1 MGCRREPCCQR
12 GMDLSPETERRLRRF
27 YEQSRFGEL
36 GGVMTDL
43 DGTAVHEHE
52 GRITIPA
59 SVEHGLKRIRDL
71 GRPLILNSLRFPL
84 SVMRTFGEE
93 WYAISNAPLPTV
105 SLNGSLTGYITRSDS
120 GGLAFEEI
128 DSMPLEEAEIDGVI
142 AQVSA
147 LLDSGLHDLLVFHYP
162 RDWCCG
168 ERIWTPQA
176 GRIDAV
182 TAKYRSATEV
192 TAEPIRALRDRMLA
206 DETCMVF
213 LLVERPQDRLMAY
226 QHVNR
231 ESFVTRG
238 ALGKHHGARRI
249 AARLQVDL
257 AHSVGAGD
265 SPMDTFLGEVGL
277 AVLVGPMALPFRGT
291 IETIRL
297 ADSAELGRLMFRLAD
312 LHQAADR

>member
-1 MGCRREPCCQR
+1 
-12 GMDLSPETERRLRRF
+12 MDLSPDTERRLARF
-27 YEQSRFGEL
+27 VAQSRFGEV

-59 SVEHGLKRIRDL
+59 TVEHGLKRLRDL

-84 SVMRTFGEE
+84 SVMRTFGQE

-120 GGLAFEEI
+120 GELAFDEI
-128 DSMPLEEAEIDGVI
+128 DAVPLDADEIDAI
-142 AQVSA
+142 LAQVSG
-147 LLDSGLHDLLVFHYP
+147 LIDSGLHDLLIFHYA
-162 RDWCCG
+162 RDWTCG
-168 ERIWTPQA
+168 ERIWTPRPA
-176 GRIDAV
+176 RVGEV
-182 TAKYRSATEV
+182 GAKYRSATEV
-192 TAEPIRALRDRMLA
+192 TCEPIGALRKRLVD
-206 DETCMVF
+206 DEACMVF

-231 ESFVTRG
+231 ESFVTHG
-238 ALGKHHGARRI
+238 GLGKHDGARRI
-249 AARLQVDL
+249 ADRLQVDL

-265 SPMDTFLGEVGL
+265 TPMDTFLGEVGL
-277 AVLVGPMALPFRGT
+277 AVLVGPMALPFRGR

-297 ADSAELGRLMFRLAD
+297 ADSAELGSLMFRLAA
-312 LHQAADR
+312 LLEAGDR